1 MARSAVAGSPWL
13 ATAAFS
19 SVTWAK
25 SRWLASATARITSVN
40 LAARS
45 RPALVFII
53 RSSEP
58 SCVTL

>member
-1 MARSAVAGSPWL
+1 MARSAGAGSPWP

-40 LAARS
+40 LAASS
-45 RPALVFII
+45 RPAPLSHHPLE
-53 RSSEP
+53 RRRAA
-58 SCVTL
+58 